1 MSIKDGGYF
10 YYLLAKIR
18 LVKIKKFEVDVE
30 KAINT
35 QKS

>member
-10 YYLLAKIR
+10 YYLLAKNRI
-18 LVKIKKFEVDVE
+18 VKTKKFEFDVE